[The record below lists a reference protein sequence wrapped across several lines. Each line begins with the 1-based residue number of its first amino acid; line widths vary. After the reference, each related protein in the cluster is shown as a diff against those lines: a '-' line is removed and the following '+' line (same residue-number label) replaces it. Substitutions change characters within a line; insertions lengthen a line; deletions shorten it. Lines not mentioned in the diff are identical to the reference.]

1 MMAPRRRALL
11 PALALLSAAALLLEV
26 ALTRLLSTLYYPP
39 YVFIVLSL
47 AVLGVGLGAAAA
59 TAFSSLRRRRHA
71 GRYPAAAAVSALLLA
86 AFTAWAAPLDL
97 RPLLFLLVTLP
108 FIFVGLTLALL
119 FSASSQASTQL
130 YLADLAGAGAGALLA
145 VPALDLLGGIDAL
158 LAAAVLFTLSA
169 LLLFPAG
176 ARRSALALLALAV
189 IIFGANLAGRFL
201 QIDMARLPAAKP
213 IVDSLQGGE
222 LLATRWDAFAR
233 TDLVRPAGGGPYRL
247 YIDGAAGSV
256 MPPTADND
264 FLLRDIG
271 LFPFATQEPESVFVI
286 GPGGGLDVWFGLR
299 SGAEEIV
306 AVEVNRASVELVE
319 AYADYNGDLYAQEGV
334 RVVFDEGRSVLRRE
348 DRRYDLIFMSQ
359 VVTLA
364 AERSGYALVEESTYT
379 VEAFQDYLD
388 HLNPEGQVALK
399 LYDEATLTRALSTAL
414 AVLRRRGLS
423 DAEAIRHVIA
433 LLDPRADSPV
443 PLLIVRNT
451 PFTAE
456 ESLALG
462 SVARRIGFVPLFLP
476 QVLAQPP
483 LDAVEAGDVP
493 YSDIIAEAESDI
505 APTTDDRPFF
515 YQFERGVP
523 ANLRPLLIGLAVL
536 IVAGAALV
544 LPLQQRARRRAGA
557 SFWRWSPLYFAA
569 LGLGFMALEVGFIQ
583 QTRLFLGH
591 PTLTVTTVLATL
603 LVVGGLGSGAAG
615 RWLRP
620 TARPPAWPV
629 IAVALLAVAWT
640 LLWPT
645 LSQSF
650 LAAGRSVR
658 VAVVVASLAPLALF
672 MGMPFPLGLRH
683 VGHTD
688 RQSVALAW
696 AVNGVTTVAGSVLA
710 IAVAIVAGFSRVLA
724 AGILA
729 YALAAAVLLVPAL
742 LGLLKGQTTET
753 VSAIDPPSP

>member
-1 MMAPRRRALL
+1 MASRRRIFL
-11 PALALLSAAALLLEV
+11 PALGLLSTAALLLEV

-47 AVLGVGLGAAAA
+47 AVLGIGLGAAAA
-59 TAFSSLRRRRHA
+59 TARSSLRRRRLA
-71 GRYPAAAAVSALLLA
+71 GSYPAAAAVSTLVLALFA
-86 AFTAWAAPLDL
+86 AWGAPLDL

-108 FIFVGLTLALL
+108 FFFVGLVLALL
-119 FSASSQASTQL
+119 FSASSQASPQL
-130 YLADLAGAGAGALLA
+130 YLADLAGAGLGALLA

-158 LAAAVLFTLSA
+158 LAAAVLLALSA

-176 ARRSALALLALAV
+176 TRRPSLALLALSGL
-189 IIFGANLAGRFL
+189 IFGANVGGRFL
-201 QIDMARLPAAKP
+201 QIDMSRLPAAKP

-233 TDLVRPAGGGPYRL
+233 TDLVRPAGRGPYRL

-256 MPPTADND
+256 MPPAEDND

-271 LFPFATQEPESVFVI
+271 LFPFATQEPRRVFVI

-319 AYADYNGDLYAQEGV
+319 AYADYNGDLYGQEGV
-334 RVVFDEGRSVLRRE
+334 RVVYDEGRSVLRRE
-348 DRRYDLIFMSQ
+348 GRSYDLIFMSQ

-379 VEAFQDYLD
+379 VEAFQDYFA
-388 HLNPEGQVALK
+388 HLAPDGQLALK

-414 AVLRRRGLS
+414 AVLRDRGLS
-423 DAEAIRHVIA
+423 DAEALQHVIA

-443 PLLIVRNT
+443 PLLIVRNS
-451 PFTAE
+451 PFSAE
-456 ESLALG
+456 DSLALG

-483 LDAVEAGDVP
+483 LDAVEAGDVT
-493 YSDIIAEAESDI
+493 YDDIIADAESDI

-515 YQFERGVP
+515 YQFERGIP
-523 ANLRPLLIGLAVL
+523 SNLRPLLIGLAVL
-536 IVAGAALV
+536 IVAGAALII
-544 LPLQQRARRRAGA
+544 PLQRTATT
-557 SFWRWSPLYFAA
+557 SFGRWSPLYFGA

-615 RWLRP
+615 RLLP
-620 TARPPAWPV
+620 PAAHPPAWPALV
-629 IAVALLAVAWT
+629 VAVLAVIWS
-640 LLWPT
+640 LLWPS

-650 LAAGRSVR
+650 LAAERGLR
-658 VAVVVASLAPLALF
+658 VGVVIASLAPLALF
-672 MGMPFPLGLRH
+672 MGMPFPLGLRD
-683 VGHTD
+683 VGRAG

-710 IAVAIVAGFSRVLA
+710 ITLAIVAGFSRVLI

-729 YALAAAVLLVPAL
+729 YVIAAAVLLVPAL
-742 LGLLKGQTTET
+742 LRRLAFAKAEQA
-753 VSAIDPPSP
+753 SPMHPS